1 MSQAITRFQ
10 LLAVVLAP
18 VLVSVLGFVILFRKF
33 EELRGA
39 VPEQAPARVPKDVA
53 LFAKTALAVALVAAV
68 VVYMP
73 QDLSPRD
80 VAVRLGFLVPHEDRP
95 LTVWQPSPG
104 DSDLGRFQWHAFD
117 VDNKTR
123 YPVIE
128 CAAYSNAPDLQEL
141 LLGSL
146 PEPLPGDAIDPV
158 IAHDRQERRRD
169 ETRLRDRAAHRCV
182 LNPVEELVHLDAN
195 NMQYLT
201 SEKAPSLV
209 DLVRA
214 SHKDLEHVAFQPVDD
229 VLLARDGTRFYRVNV
244 VVHNK
249 TTRIE
254 RRVVSETQ
262 LLKAPRD
269 WYRNFC
275 ANKAFAVEP
284 CLCPAHLGYV
294 NSGFYFEYPP
304 AYKVG
309 MNPDECD
316 RPWRLWA
323 KARVIR
329 ALQGAKG
336 VRSDMIY
343 LEYPTVF
350 PLRVNEKFNMTGVDH
365 AEMTQ
370 VEYLDVTAVFDS
382 ARGLSLLGI
391 HEPEWITDATPVPN
405 TTRSPLLA
413 VVSFQ
418 ALIGS
423 EGLTPLTLT
432 GETNACFNYCLHM
445 DEVILK
451 QAGVY

>member
-1 MSQAITRFQ
+1 MSQAITQFQ

-18 VLVSVLGFVILFRKF
+18 ILVSALAFVLLFRKL
-33 EELRGA
+33 EEALATVR
-39 VPEQAPARVPKDVA
+39 PAPPRTHSDVA
-53 LFAKTALAVALVAAV
+53 LFVKTALVVALVAGV

-80 VAVRLGFLVPHEDRP
+80 LVVRLGFLTPYEDRP
-95 LTVWQPSPG
+95 LASWQPSPG
-104 DSDLGRFQWHAFD
+104 ESGLGRFQWHAFD
-117 VDNKTR
+117 VDNQTR

-128 CAAYSNAPDLQEL
+128 CAAYSNAQELQVL
-141 LLGSL
+141 LLGGLTES
-146 PEPLPGDAIDPV
+146 LPGDAIDPV
-158 IAHDRQERRRD
+158 IARDREDRRRG
-169 ETRLRDRAAHRCV
+169 EERLRDRAAHRCV
-182 LNPVEELVHLDAN
+182 LNPAEELVRLDAN
-195 NMQYLT
+195 RMQHLT

-214 SHKDLEHVAFQPVDD
+214 RHKSLDHVSFHPVDD

-244 VVHNK
+244 IVHNK
-249 TTRIE
+249 TTTIE
-254 RRVVSETQ
+254 RRVVSEEQ

-275 ANKAFAVEP
+275 ENKALAVIP

-294 NSGFYFEYPP
+294 NSGFYFDYPP

-309 MNPDECD
+309 MEPDECD

-329 ALQGAKG
+329 ALQGSNG
-336 VRSDMIY
+336 IRSNMIY

-370 VEYLDVTAVFDS
+370 VEYMDVTQVFDS
-382 ARGLSLLGI
+382 ARGLGLLSVQ
-391 HEPEWITDATPVPN
+391 EPEWITGAAPVLNATL
-405 TTRSPLLA
+405 SPLLA

-418 ALIGS
+418 TLIGS
-423 EGLTPLTLT
+423 EGLAAQTIT
-432 GETNACFNYCLHM
+432 GDTNACFNYCLHI

-451 QAGVY
+451 QAGVDS

>member
-1 MSQAITRFQ
+1 MSQSITSFQ

-18 VLVSVLGFVILFRKF
+18 ILVSALSFVLLFRKF
-33 EELRGA
+33 EELLTHVRGA
-39 VPEQAPARVPKDVA
+39 PPGQAPARVPKDVA
-53 LFAKTALAVALVAAV
+53 LFAKTALAVALVAAA

-80 VAVRLGFLVPHEDRP
+80 IAVHLGFLALREDRP
-95 LTVWQPSPG
+95 LASWQPSPG
-104 DSDLGRFQWHAFD
+104 ESGLGRFQWHAFD
-117 VDNKTR
+117 VDNQTR

-128 CAAYSNAPDLQEL
+128 CAAYGNAPDLQVL

-146 PEPLPGDAIDPV
+146 PESLPGDAIDPV
-158 IAHDRQERRRD
+158 IARDRQERRRD
-169 ETRLRDRAAHRCV
+169 EERLRDRAAHRCV
-182 LNPVEELVHLDAN
+182 LNPTEELVQLDATR
-195 NMQYLT
+195 MQHLT
-201 SEKAPSLV
+201 SEKAPSLI

-214 SHKDLEHVAFQPVDD
+214 SHEGLEHVAFHPVDD

-244 VVHNK
+244 VVHNR
-249 TTRIE
+249 TTTIE
-254 RRVVSETQ
+254 RRVVSEEQ

-275 ANKAFAVEP
+275 ANKALSVEP

-294 NSGFYFEYPP
+294 NSGFYFDYPP

-309 MNPDECD
+309 MDPDECD

-370 VEYLDVTAVFDS
+370 VEYLDVTQVFDS
-382 ARGLSLLGI
+382 ARGLGLLSV
-391 HEPEWITDATPVPN
+391 HEPEWITDV
-405 TTRSPLLA
+405 TTLSPLLA
-413 VVSFQ
+413 VISFQ
-418 ALIGS
+418 TLIGS
-423 EGLTPLTLT
+423 EGLPSVTLT
-432 GETNACFNYCLHM
+432 GDVNACFNYCLHM

-451 QAGVY
+451 QAGVR